1 MIAAHPQI
9 IYNPLAMPRITFT
22 PHLKRHVDC
31 PNEAVTGSTVRAAL
45 DAYFAVHPKV
55 RSYVFDEQGALRRHV
70 IVFVDSEQLKDR
82 DKQSDAVGDQTEL
95 YVLQALSGG

>member
-1 MIAAHPQI
+1 
-9 IYNPLAMPRITFT
+9 MPRLTFT

-31 PNEAVTGSTVRAAL
+31 PDEAVVGTTVREVL
-45 DAYFAVHPKV
+45 EKYFLAHPKV
-55 RSYVFDEQGALRRHV
+55 RSYVFDEQGSLRRHV

-82 DKQSDAVGDQTEL
+82 AQQSDPVGERTEL

>member
-1 MIAAHPQI
+1 
-9 IYNPLAMPRITFT
+9 MPRITFT

-31 PNEAVTGSTVRAAL
+31 PDAAVAGTTVRQAL
-45 DAYFAVHPKV
+45 DAYFETHPKV

-82 DKQSDAVGDQTEL
+82 DTQSDLVLAQTEL

>member
-1 MIAAHPQI
+1 
-9 IYNPLAMPRITFT
+9 MPRITFT

-31 PNEAVTGSTVRAAL
+31 PNHAVAGATVRQAL
-45 DAYFAVHPKV
+45 DAYFVTYPKV

-70 IVFVDSEQLKDR
+70 IVFIDSEQLKDR
-82 DKQSDAVGDQTEL
+82 DTQSDPVTDATEL